1 MENGV
6 KCEAMCSALKRFKL
20 VVLLA
25 SGRNTRGS
33 AGKCSNATKC
43 LYLEVRRGIKGG
55 WSLLEALAC
64 AETPLRA
71 FVIRSRATDFSGEG
85 KALR

>member
-6 KCEAMCSALKRFKL
+6 KGEAMCSALKRFKL

-33 AGKCSNATKC
+33 AGKCSNAIKC
-43 LYLEVRRGIKGG
+43 RYLEVRRGTKSD

-64 AETPLRA
+64 AGKSLRA
-71 FVIRSRATDFSGEG
+71 FLIRSRAIDFSGEG
-85 KALR
+85 RGRK

>member
-25 SGRNTRGS
+25 SGRNKRGS
-33 AGKCSNATKC
+33 AGKCSNAIKC
-43 LYLEVRRGIKGG
+43 RYLEVRRGIKSDC
-55 WSLLEALAC
+55 SLLEALAC
-64 AETPLRA
+64 AEKTLRA
-71 FVIRSRATDFSGEG
+71 FLIRSRATDFSGEG
-85 KALR
+85 RALR